1 MRQLS
6 RSGRSVRRT
15 MRAVTKTAGRISLA
29 TVLVCATITFGVGV
43 AWKSYCAGGDWSDT
57 RQYTTE
63 CYSDI
68 VPLLGTEQ
76 LGAGRL
82 PFVEACAKFQNE
94 CDEYPVLTMYFMR
107 AAAGLAG
114 GNVTAFFWANVM
126 MLWLCAMV
134 VAACCYFMV
143 GKRALYVALA
153 PTLLLSGVLNWDLF
167 AIALS
172 TLGLL
177 YFFTRRDVASGAFMG
192 LGAAAKFFPAL
203 LVIPLVVDRVRSRE
217 PDRAIRLA
225 WSAAGTWLVT
235 NIPFALIALASWWEF
250 FRFNSSRTADY
261 DSLWYIAYRQLGG
274 DALLHTS
281 LINVASGVLF
291 LLGVA
296 LIWVLKARRHPTF
309 PRWTLGFPVLVLF
322 LLTNKVY
329 SPQYSLF
336 LLAWFALALPTL
348 WGFILFELA
357 DVLVYLTRFKW
368 FATFDGLPGPSQ
380 AVFETMVALRAIVLI
395 GCVVAWV
402 LYEARPLPIQIAGP
416 GREDPAPPIDPE
428 PAVPVV
434 TSTEEVPELNVSA
447 PPGTGTK
454 APDRHGT
461 TGLALAFVV
470 MLTVLVGAYWVKDR
484 CTNTPWDGRQYTHIC
499 ANDIMVLY
507 YENHYDAAST
517 FPPSHVEYPP
527 LLVFSIAATRE
538 LASSAAGFLAVN
550 AIGLSI
556 AGLACLACL
565 IYLAP
570 GRRVWLFVLAP
581 ASFLYAFQNW
591 DLFAIALGLGGLVAA
606 SGRRYRLSGLLL
618 GLGAATKLF
627 PALILPGIYLAVRAE
642 ESPKEA
648 RRVAASFFLGAL
660 IPNLV
665 LYLLSSASWKYFWT
679 FQSARFPNPETSWF
693 MIFRHLEGNPFIT
706 GWWQRDYPSFTNLV
720 GTLLCIAVGGWLIV
734 RESRRSSPR
743 PIALSFALIIA
754 FLLFTKVFSPQ
765 YMLWLLPFLVL
776 LKVPRAAVIA
786 FIVADVSVFVA
797 INAYYLSIVRSGDW
811 PLHLDLLEMTVW
823 FRYAVLAWLLYLAV
837 AGSREDPPLLQR
849 KPSTALALP

>member
-1 MRQLS
+1 
-6 RSGRSVRRT
+6 
-15 MRAVTKTAGRISLA
+15 
-29 TVLVCATITFGVGV
+29 
-43 AWKSYCAGGDWSDT
+43 
-57 RQYTTE
+57 
-63 CYSDI
+63 
-68 VPLLGTEQ
+68 
-76 LGAGRL
+76 
-82 PFVEACAKFQNE
+82 
-94 CDEYPVLTMYFMR
+94 
-107 AAAGLAG
+107 
-114 GNVTAFFWANVM
+114 
-126 MLWLCAMV
+126 
-134 VAACCYFMV
+134 
-143 GKRALYVALA
+143 
-153 PTLLLSGVLNWDLF
+153 
-167 AIALS
+167 
-172 TLGLL
+172 
-177 YFFTRRDVASGAFMG
+177 
-192 LGAAAKFFPAL
+192 
-203 LVIPLVVDRVRSRE
+203 
-217 PDRAIRLA
+217 
-225 WSAAGTWLVT
+225 
-235 NIPFALIALASWWEF
+235 
-250 FRFNSSRTADY
+250 
-261 DSLWYIAYRQLGG
+261 
-274 DALLHTS
+274 
-281 LINVASGVLF
+281 
-291 LLGVA
+291 
-296 LIWVLKARRHPTF
+296 
-309 PRWTLGFPVLVLF
+309 
-322 LLTNKVY
+322 
-329 SPQYSLF
+329 
-336 LLAWFALALPTL
+336 
-348 WGFILFELA
+348 
-357 DVLVYLTRFKW
+357 
-368 FATFDGLPGPSQ
+368 
-380 AVFETMVALRAIVLI
+380 
-395 GCVVAWV
+395 
-402 LYEARPLPIQIAGP
+402 
-416 GREDPAPPIDPE
+416 
-428 PAVPVV
+428 
-434 TSTEEVPELNVSA
+434 
-447 PPGTGTK
+447 
-454 APDRHGT
+454 
-461 TGLALAFVV
+461 
-470 MLTVLVGAYWVKDR
+470 
-484 CTNTPWDGRQYTHIC
+484 
-499 ANDIMVLY
+499 MVLY

-743 PIALSFALIIA
+743 PIALSFALIIV

-811 PLHLDLLEMTVW
+811 PLHLDLLEVTVW
-823 FRYAVLAWLLYLAV
+823 FRYAVLGWLLYLAV